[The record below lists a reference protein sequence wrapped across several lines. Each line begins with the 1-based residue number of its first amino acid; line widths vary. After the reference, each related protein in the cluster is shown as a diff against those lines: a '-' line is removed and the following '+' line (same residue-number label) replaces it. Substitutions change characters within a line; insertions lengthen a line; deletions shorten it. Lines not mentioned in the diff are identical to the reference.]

1 MRHKKIAAR
10 REEERE
16 GLRES
21 MICMEEEIRFQA
33 RSRPSSQRSVIIPPP
48 PPKTYCALLGT
59 FVHFISVAPRS
70 SPKTNP
76 ETNSQLDTSVDY
88 YDVSAID
95 GVNLPM
101 EMKPD
106 PGSSPQ
112 ERDDDCKSRLSF
124 CCSMF
129 TSVILFSRI
138 SDINAPS

>member
-1 MRHKKIAAR
+1 
-10 REEERE
+10 
-16 GLRES
+16 
-21 MICMEEEIRFQA
+21 MICMEEEMRFQA

-76 ETNSQLDTSVDY
+76 ETNSQLDKSVDY

-106 PGSSPQ
+106 PESSPQ

-129 TSVILFSRI
+129 TSVILFPRVSEDQRI
-138 SDINAPS
+138 IIEE